1 MRRDGRHQRSRLCV
15 AKVRTCCVEGRGRAL
30 QSTASAA
37 AGFFAGRNRGAPCRR
52 HKGGFQTDRL
62 FFAGRSLR
70 AARSNPAG
78 GTRRLS
84 CRTRQALRL
93 GRENFPTYLILVSL
107 NSTCLRTT
115 GSYFLNASFSVLVRA
130 FFLVT

>member
-1 MRRDGRHQRSRLCV
+1 
-15 AKVRTCCVEGRGRAL
+15 GRAL

-37 AGFFAGRNRGAPCRR
+37 AGFSAGRNRGAAFQG
-52 HKGGFQTDRL
+52 HKKWFPADRL
-62 FFAGRSLR
+62 FFAARSLR
-70 AARSNPAG
+70 TARSNPAG

-84 CRTRQALRL
+84 CRTRKAPRL
-93 GRENFPTYLILVSL
+93 GRVNFPNYLTLVSL

-130 FFLVT
+130 FFFVT